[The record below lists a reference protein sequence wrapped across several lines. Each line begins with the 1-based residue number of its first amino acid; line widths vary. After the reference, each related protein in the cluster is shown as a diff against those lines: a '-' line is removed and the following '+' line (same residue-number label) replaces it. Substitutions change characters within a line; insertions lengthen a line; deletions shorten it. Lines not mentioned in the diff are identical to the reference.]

1 MAVYG
6 YARVSTEHQRL
17 TRQLRNI
24 KDYSPGAIIYKEHW
38 TGTTADRP
46 AWIALKSRVKEG
58 DTIIFDSVSRMSRN
72 AAEGVADYMD
82 LYKRGI
88 NLEFLKEP
96 TINTDQYKSVTQVAM
111 TDTDADLIL
120 EGVNKYLLKLA
131 QNQIKT
137 AFEIAQKEV
146 DDLHI
151 RISEGIAN
159 SDKTPGPKK
168 GSTHTTVKETDTIKI
183 IAEYHKDFGGSLND
197 SQCMKL
203 AGCSRNS
210 YYKYKRNMARG

>member
-1 MAVYG
+1 MSIYG

-17 TRQLRNI
+17 TRQLKNI
-24 KDYSPGAIIYKEHW
+24 KEYAPGAIIYKEHW
-38 TGTTADRP
+38 TGTKNDRP
-46 AWIALKSRVKEG
+46 AWIALKARVKEG

-82 LYKRGI
+82 LYKRGVS
-88 NLEFLKEP
+88 LEFLKEP
-96 TINTDQYKSVTQVAM
+96 TINTSQYKAVTQVAM

-120 EGVNKYLLKLA
+120 EGVNKYLLRLA
-131 QNQIKT
+131 ENQIKT

-159 SDKTPGPKK
+159 SDKKPGPVK
-168 GSTHTTVKETDTIKI
+168 GTTITTAKETETIKI
-183 IAEYHKDFGGSLND
+183 IAEYHKDFGGSLTD
-197 SQCMKL
+197 AQCMKL
-203 AGCSRNS
+203 AGCCRNS
-210 YYKYKRNMARG
+210 YYKYKRKMSAE